1 MHIAIMGAGAV
12 GGYFGGLLSR
22 AGHAVTFIARGAHLA
37 AMRQRGLVLD
47 TPNGRL
53 VVDSARCVEQPS
65 EVGRCDVVLFAVKAY
80 DIEAAAAP
88 LAPLVAGGACVVSVL
103 NGVDHQDRIASVLGA
118 GSVLG
123 GLAMVSG
130 VIVEPGLIRY
140 TSNMSNL
147 RFGEADGS
155 MSPRA
160 LAFRDACTGAG
171 FSADVDTDI
180 RAAQWTKFVGLAT
193 NAALTSLFRLPV
205 GYIYHD
211 PDIIPMAT
219 QAFAEVAAVAR
230 AEGIALPDDIVARAL
245 ALHQS
250 FPRTMYA
257 SMFHDL
263 AKGRPLELDS
273 FSGHIVRRGRA
284 LGVATPVHEMAWLA
298 LKPYLHG
305 APAPLQSPTQPPLQ
319 TPLSGTGPH

>member
-1 MHIAIMGAGAV
+1 MRIAIMGAGAV
-12 GGYFGGLLSR
+12 GGFFGGHLCR

-37 AMRQRGLVLD
+37 AMREHGLVLE
-47 TPNGRL
+47 TPKGRL
-53 VVDSARCVEQPS
+53 AVDRARFVEHPS
-65 EVGRCDVVLFAVKAY
+65 EAGSCDVVLFAVKAY
-80 DIEAAAAP
+80 DIESAAAP
-88 LAPLVAGGACVVSVL
+88 LKALVDGGACVVSVL

-130 VIVEPGLIRY
+130 VIVDPGLIRY
-140 TSNMSNL
+140 TSDMSGL

-155 MSPRA
+155 MSERA
-160 LAFRDACTGAG
+160 MAFRHACEGAG
-171 FSADVDTDI
+171 FAAEVVSNI
-180 RAAQWTKFVGLAT
+180 RAAQWAKFVGLAT
-193 NAALTSLFRLPV
+193 NAALTSLFRLPA

-211 PDIIPMAT
+211 LDIIPMAT
-219 QAFAEVAAVAR
+219 QAFGEVAAVAR
-230 AEGIALPDDIVARAL
+230 AEGVELPADIVARTL

-250 FPRTMYA
+250 FPKTMYA
-257 SMFHDL
+257 SMYYDL

-305 APAPLQSPTQPPLQ
+305 APASIA
-319 TPLSGTGPH
+319 

>member
-1 MHIAIMGAGAV
+1 MRIVIMGAGAV

-22 AGHAVTFIARGAHLA
+22 AGHAVTFIARGAHLV
-37 AMRQRGLVLD
+37 AMREHGLVLE
-47 TPNGRL
+47 TPKGRL
-53 VVDSARCVEQPS
+53 AVDTARFVEHPS
-65 EVGRCDVVLFAVKAY
+65 EAGSCEVVLFAVKAY
-80 DIEAAAAP
+80 DIESAAAP
-88 LAPLVAGGACVVSVL
+88 LKPLVDGGACVVSVL

-130 VIVEPGLIRY
+130 VIAGPGLIRY
-140 TSNMSNL
+140 TSDMSGL
-147 RFGEADGS
+147 RFGETDGS
-155 MSPRA
+155 LSERA
-160 LAFRDACTGAG
+160 MAFRDACEGAG
-171 FSADVDTDI
+171 FSAALVSNI
-180 RAAQWTKFVGLAT
+180 RVAQWAKFVGLAT
-193 NAALTSLFRLPV
+193 NAALTSLFRLPA
-205 GYIYHD
+205 GYVYHD

-219 QAFAEVAAVAR
+219 RAFGEVVAVAR
-230 AEGIALPDDIVARAL
+230 AEGVELPDDIVPRTL

-250 FPRTMYA
+250 FPKTMYA
-257 SMFHDL
+257 SKYHDL

-305 APAPLQSPTQPPLQ
+305 TPAPIA
-319 TPLSGTGPH
+319 

>member
-1 MHIAIMGAGAV
+1 MRIAVMGAGAV

-22 AGHAVTFIARGAHLA
+22 AGHDVTFVARGAHLA
-37 AMRQRGLVLD
+37 AMRVRGLVLE
-47 TPNGRL
+47 TPQGRL
-53 VVDSARCVEQPS
+53 DIEGARCVERPD
-65 EVGRCDVVLFAVKAY
+65 ELGACDVVLFAVKAY

-88 LAPLVAGGACVVSVL
+88 LKRLVEGGACIVSVL

-130 VIVEPGLIRY
+130 VIVEPGVIRY
-140 TSNMSNL
+140 TSSMSGL

-155 MSPRA
+155 VSARA
-160 LAFRDACTGAG
+160 AAFRDACNGAG
-171 FSADVDTDI
+171 FTVDLVPDI
-180 RAAQWTKFVGLAT
+180 RAAQWSKFVGLAT
-193 NAALTSLFRLPV
+193 NAALTSLFRLPA
-205 GYIYHD
+205 GHIYHD
-211 PDIIPMAT
+211 ADTIPMALR
-219 QAFAEVAAVAR
+219 AFGEVAAVAH
-230 AEGIALPDDIVARAL
+230 AEGIELPDDIVARTL

-257 SMFHDL
+257 SMYHDL

-273 FSGHIVRRGRA
+273 FSGHVVRRGRV

-305 APAPLQSPTQPPLQ
+305 
-319 TPLSGTGPH
+319 TPHAVG

>member
-1 MHIAIMGAGAV
+1 MRIAIMGAGAV

-22 AGHAVTFIARGAHLA
+22 ADHAVTFIARGAHLA
-37 AMRQRGLVLD
+37 AMREHGLVLE
-47 TPNGRL
+47 TPKGRL
-53 VVDSARCVEQPS
+53 AVDTARFVEHPS
-65 EVGRCDVVLFAVKAY
+65 EAGSCDVVLFAVKAY
-80 DIEAAAAP
+80 DIESAAAS
-88 LAPLVAGGACVVSVL
+88 LKPLVDGGACVVSVL

-130 VIVEPGLIRY
+130 VIAGPGLIRY
-140 TSNMSNL
+140 TSDMSGL

-155 MSPRA
+155 MSERA
-160 LAFRDACTGAG
+160 MAFRDACEGAG
-171 FSADVDTDI
+171 FSADLVPSI

-193 NAALTSLFRLPV
+193 NAALTSLFRLPA
-205 GYIYHD
+205 GYVYHD
-211 PDIIPMAT
+211 PDIIPVAT
-219 QAFAEVAAVAR
+219 RAFGEVAAVAR
-230 AEGIALPDDIVARAL
+230 AEGVELPADIVPRTL

-250 FPRTMYA
+250 FPKSMYA
-257 SMFHDL
+257 SMYHDL

-305 APAPLQSPTQPPLQ
+305 TPAPIA
-319 TPLSGTGPH
+319 

>member
-1 MHIAIMGAGAV
+1 MRIAIMGAGAV

-37 AMRQRGLVLD
+37 AMRERGLRLE
-47 TPNGRL
+47 TPAGQI
-53 VVDSARCVEQPS
+53 VVDGARFVEQPS
-65 EVGRCDVVLFAVKAY
+65 EAGPCDVVLFAVKAY
-80 DIEAAAAP
+80 DIETAAAP
-88 LAPLVAGGACVVSVL
+88 LKLLVDGGACVVSVL
-103 NGVDHQDRIASVLGA
+103 NGVDHQDRVASVLGQ

-140 TSNMSNL
+140 TSSMSGL

-155 MSPRA
+155 MSERA
-160 LAFRDACTGAG
+160 TAFRDACAGAG
-171 FSADVDTDI
+171 FTADLLPDI
-180 RAAQWTKFVGLAT
+180 RAAQWAKFVGLAT
-193 NAALTSLFRLPV
+193 NAALTSLFRLPA

-211 PDIIPMAT
+211 AEIIPMAT
-219 QAFAEVAAVAR
+219 RAFAEVAAVAR
-230 AEGIALPDDIVARAL
+230 AEGVDLPADIVPRTL

-250 FPRTMYA
+250 FPKTMYA
-257 SMFHDL
+257 SMYHDL

-273 FSGHIVRRGRA
+273 FSGHVVRRGRA

-305 APAPLQSPTQPPLQ
+305 TPAPIA
-319 TPLSGTGPH
+319 